1 VSSSLAGWVL
11 TGIAVGL
18 ALANAYPAALF
29 VLLAAGGVALTAETD
44 DQRDARQRNHAHR
57 R

>member
-1 VSSSLAGWVL
+1 MSSTRAGWL
-11 TGIAVGL
+11 LIGIAVGL
-18 ALANAYPAALF
+18 TIASAYPAALF